1 MTRRLLALSLALVV
15 AATIQLAVPRIT
27 VACSCVDP
35 ATILTMSADD
45 PSSVVFTGETGPAV
59 GTAMPVSVTGWYGS
73 PAPTD
78 VVMLDVQGGD
88 SASCGMNPPPAG
100 NEYLFGAYEAS
111 PGQLAINACSLV
123 ADLGTPE
130 GQALQA
136 QADQVLGDPYPP
148 PEAAP
153 SAPPD
158 ASLSAQLGEKI
169 PLIVVLLFAVGFL
182 AGIYVILRRRQPTE
196 G

>member
-1 MTRRLLALSLALVV
+1 MRRLITLLLALVV

-35 ATILTMSADD
+35 AMILTMAADD

-59 GTAMPVSVTGWYGS
+59 GSTVPVSVTGWYGG

-78 VVMLDVQGGD
+78 IVMLDVQGGD

-100 NEYLFGAYEAS
+100 NEYLFGAYESS
-111 PGQLAINACSLV
+111 PGQLGINACSLV

-136 QADQVLGDPYPP
+136 QADAALGPPSPP

-158 ASLSAQLGEKI
+158 DSLSAQLGEKI
-169 PLIVVLLFAVGFL
+169 PIIVVLLFGVGFL
-182 AGIYVILRRRQPTE
+182 AGIYLILRRRQTPE